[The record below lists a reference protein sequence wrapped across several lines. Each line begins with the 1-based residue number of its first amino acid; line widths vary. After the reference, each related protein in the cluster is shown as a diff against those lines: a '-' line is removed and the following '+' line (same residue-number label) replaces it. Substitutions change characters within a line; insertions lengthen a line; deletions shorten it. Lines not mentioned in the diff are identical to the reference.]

1 MVAYSLSCFEW
12 NISAHYDFFVL
23 KGFTIIRYS
32 QGAMECV
39 AENVEQSS
47 NSDCSPESSK
57 HPFNKRMIIVKRY
70 LALRKFN
77 PKEFGRATKE
87 RYLNQATAAKAGLN
101 ALRKIYQP
109 AINEEIREVVQRYAD
124 QYFAPAVRNVC
135 QNVDGT
141 CSQQLL
147 HTVCRNVLEEAKQL
161 FPLAQNEGLVK
172 KSNDRPHPSPVE
184 VYNEHRKRTNAY
196 VQEAP
201 YGNGVCKSE
210 SEMSEGS
217 PLADVSQ
224 SRYLCYSNK
233 RIRTKLASKIVSTN
247 TVLEK
252 WNPSRLTENSEF
264 VLGPQ
269 ANSALGYAAQRGRIY
284 TKYPSL
290 FKVFSLGGALFSFD
304 SILFQYIGDNDD
316 RQWLIDQKLKRMK
329 NGGKVFLV
337 LLEDIIELA
346 STPECRDN
354 PEVDLSMLEPFK
366 LPLCILDKVKYAMAE
381 VYNGMK
387 MSSSASRSRWTDGLV
402 RYDPVC

>member
-1 MVAYSLSCFEW
+1 MEYFYPLLLFPGC
-12 NISAHYDFFVL
+12 YDVIL
-23 KGFTIIRYS
+23 KIHPIVRYG
-32 QGAMECV
+32 QGSMEGI
-39 AENVEQSS
+39 AEKVEQSS
-47 NSDCSPESSK
+47 NSDSSSEPSK
-57 HPFNKRMIIVKRY
+57 HPFNKRMLIVKRY

-77 PKEFGRATKE
+77 PKEFGRVTNE

-124 QYFAPAVRNVC
+124 QVFAPAVRNVC

-161 FPLAQNEGLVK
+161 FPLSQNEGLARK
-172 KSNDRPHPSPVE
+172 INDRPHRSPAE
-184 VYNEHRKRTNAY
+184 VYGEHRKRTNAY
-196 VQEAP
+196 LQEVP

-217 PLADVSQ
+217 PLTDVSQ
-224 SRYLCYSNK
+224 SRYLNYSNK
-233 RIRTKLASKIVSTN
+233 RIRTKLASKIESTN

-269 ANSALGYAAQRGRIY
+269 ANSALGFAAQRGRIY

-290 FKVFSLGGALFSFD
+290 FK
-304 SILFQYIGDNDD
+304 YIGDNDD

-346 STPECRDN
+346 STPECRNN

-366 LPLCILDKVKYAMAE
+366 LPLRILDKVKYAMAE